1 MNASDLAQVL
11 FTTTLQA
18 SEHPTDERVREA
30 IGERLRAGDPAR
42 FAACVAQE
50 AGDHP
55 QEYAERMRWALDAV
69 DRAYAPRRRL
79 IAA

>member
-18 SEHPTDERVREA
+18 SEHPTDERVRAA
-30 IGERLRAGDPAR
+30 IGERLRTIGPDAC
-42 FAACVAQE
+42 AAHVAQE

-55 QEYAERMRWALDAV
+55 ETYRERMHWALYTV
-69 DRAYAPRRRL
+69 ERAYAPQRQF
-79 IAA
+79 AAA